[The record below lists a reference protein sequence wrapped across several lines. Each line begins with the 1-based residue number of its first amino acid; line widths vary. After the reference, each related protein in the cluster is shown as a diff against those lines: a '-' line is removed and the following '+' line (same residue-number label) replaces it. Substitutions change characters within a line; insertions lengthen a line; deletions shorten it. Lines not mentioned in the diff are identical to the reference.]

1 MLYRSLDKLKK
12 QIKEAK
18 EVRKQQKK
26 EAKKSVGLFDGAEV
40 TYPDSKGPRAV
51 REVEMGEVEDLL
63 VVKKVERPNLRT
75 DSAFSTAVEEDPNS
89 AVVPD
94 LSNKKSKK
102 VKKLKITM
110 DGEVKDGGEQRKK
123 IIFDDDGSTLADAKD
138 GLAALFKDASNR
150 SGRLPHNMKYCPAN

>member
-1 MLYRSLDKLKK
+1 MDKLKK

-26 EAKKSVGLFDGAEV
+26 EAKKSAGLFDGAEV

-51 REVEMGEVEDLL
+51 REEEMGEAEDLL
-63 VVKKVERPNLRT
+63 VVKKVERPNLQT
-75 DSAFSTAVEEDPNS
+75 DSASSTAVEEDPS
-89 AVVPD
+89 
-94 LSNKKSKK
+94 SISKKSKK

-150 SGRLPHNMKYCPAN
+150 SG